1 MIKTAG
7 SHKYLWHASVLGLAT
22 AHLSVVLDLADIMKL
37 ALANEL
43 W

>member
-7 SHKYLWHASVLGLAT
+7 SHKYLWCASVLGLAT
-22 AHLSVVLDLADIMKL
+22 AHLPVLLDLADIMKL